1 MGNYSRDRG
10 YSRVGQNND
19 TVETQVR
26 GVEKVI
32 LIQEQLSK
40 NRCIIETDSKGLVCA
55 TITSSTHGYSVRTR
69 QGELGFRFDFG
80 EWLEAG
86 LVARGT
92 HESSLSLSL
101 LLSLS
106 FSLSLFLSLSLSLT
120 LSLLLSLSFSLSL
133 SLYIYLSLS
142 LNAGACLAAPQRPS
156 RSFPNRRLDRK
167 LETRGT
173 SIKNEPHIA
182 LPVVGDRRHER
193 KSRCA
198 IVIKPTPNGSRS
210 HTGPRVERDSHQ
222 VERER
227 EL

>member
-106 FSLSLFLSLSLSLT
+106 FSLSL
-120 LSLLLSLSFSLSL
+120 